1 MLVQRTTLPVEIW
14 ATCLALCT
22 LQQLCRL
29 SLVCNLFR
37 SLVLPR
43 LFRQQ
48 TFSVVALG
56 WGLDKDNW
64 MDRVRHLHRTAVRLD
79 RLAES
84 PFPLLVHTLTVTF
97 TRGLMTLSS
106 FHPEIE
112 NIHLFD
118 ALNARVLQTF
128 VITLPTYRNLS
139 SFYIELATIDPPF
152 RKALESLPKLK
163 ELRLRNCHIDAGESS
178 LTIETL
184 EWTHCSAHEPVQ
196 LVSGDNLSTLNIS
209 SSDISLLFTGSGSNT
224 LVNLADL
231 SVHGIRDLEVLISFL
246 SQCPHLQ
253 SLALDSSTGPLPS
266 TTIPLLRTL
275 AGPPAVVQLLA
286 PGRPVS
292 NVVISDPP
300 SRGSLMLLCKDI
312 SRTTVPL
319 RSLTWP
325 FPERE
330 YEELKAIESFGSSTP
345 SPILQFLAAIPSL
358 FPELVE
364 LSFKF
369 PPPMDFSCGNVHLG
383 FPEST
388 MDTPID
394 RRTLELNDDEAFID
408 RSPGYEI
415 EAAHV
420 SATPVVVQERI
431 SLKKLIP
438 DEERSLPNYFVCTLQ
453 AVLDLF
459 IDDLISLPPN
469 IEILRAKEVDYE
481 LPLAFQHQVLAA
493 FTPLYAHLREVQ
505 LDSRGTSWTRNGNL
519 WARDV
524 AGRQEVVKIV
534 PNEKSIEE
542 LRMGRKEIDPPRLS
556 FTSSPHEMNEF
567 DSL

>member
-1 MLVQRTTLPVEIW
+1 
-14 ATCLALCT
+14 
-22 LQQLCRL
+22 
-29 SLVCNLFR
+29 
-37 SLVLPR
+37 
-43 LFRQQ
+43 
-48 TFSVVALG
+48 
-56 WGLDKDNW
+56 
-64 MDRVRHLHRTAVRLD
+64 
-79 RLAES
+79 
-84 PFPLLVHTLTVTF
+84 
-97 TRGLMTLSS
+97 MTLSS

-128 VITLPTYRNLS
+128 VITLPTYWNLS

-152 RKALESLPKLK
+152 REALESLPKLK
-163 ELRLRNCHIDAGESS
+163 ELRLRNCHIDAGESF

-184 EWTHCSAHEPVQ
+184 EWTHCSADEPVQ
-196 LVSGDNLSTLNIS
+196 LVFGDNLSTLNVS
-209 SSDISLLFTGSGSNT
+209 SSDISLLLAGFGSDT
-224 LVNLADL
+224 LVNLA
-231 SVHGIRDLEVLISFL
+231 VHGIRDFVVLISFL

-253 SLALDSSTGPLPS
+253 SLVLDSSTGPLPS
-266 TTIPLLRTL
+266 TTIPLLRSLT
-275 AGPPAVVQLLA
+275 GPPAVVQLLI
-286 PGRPVS
+286 PDRPVS

-300 SRGSLMLLCKDI
+300 SRDSLMLLCKDI
-312 SRTTVPL
+312 SRATVPL

-330 YEELKAIESFGSSTP
+330 YEELEAVEYFGSSTLSP
-345 SPILQFLAAIPSL
+345 SLQFFGAIPFL

-364 LSFKF
+364 LSFNF
-369 PPPMDFSCGNVHLG
+369 PPPMDLSCDNAHLW

-408 RSPGYEI
+408 RLPGYKIAEA

-420 SATPVVVQERI
+420 SAIPVVVQERI

-438 DEERSLPNYFVCTLQ
+438 DEKRSVPNFFVSTLQ

-459 IDDLISLPPN
+459 IDDSMSLPPN
-469 IEILRAKEVDYE
+469 IEIFRAEEVDYE
-481 LPLAFQHQVLAA
+481 LPLTFQHKVLAA
-493 FTPLYAHLREVQ
+493 LTPLYAHLREVQ
-505 LDSRGTSWTRNGNL
+505 LDSRGTSWTQNGNL
-519 WARDV
+519 WVRDV

-542 LRMGRKEIDPPRLS
+542 LRMGRKEINPPRFS
-556 FTSSPHEMNEF
+556 FT
-567 DSL
+567 